1 MQHTYQHQSTVQG
14 RLQLILVFRL
24 GLLGW
29 IRIKFWWIQRATKP
43 GYSQDQTLY
52 DLPTSM
58 YSRFMSKS
66 YMCQG
71 QDISGQ
77 WWNLFVENDADTQEH
92 DRPPITSSLSDASK
106 VCASCFADS
115 TELTCQH
122 FISLYLKSV
131 KAVAGHRPWVH
142 V

>member
-1 MQHTYQHQSTVQG
+1 MVSLVGYASSCGGFRELQSPAT
-14 RLQLILVFRL
+14 RK
-24 GLLGW
+24 
-29 IRIKFWWIQRATKP
+29 IRH
-43 GYSQDQTLY
+43 Y

-58 YSRFMSKS
+58 YSRMFVSKS

-77 WWNLFVENDADTQEH
+77 CWNSFVENDADTRKH